1 MKTKW
6 GRKMMWQVVVVV
18 AVGILWAWGMVW
30 SDDALAATDACKL
43 LSAAELEA
51 VFGGKVTYN
60 KRLSAAEMGAMFGG
74 NVTDAPKIGENNKEV
89 CQMAAGTSFVMV
101 RRVAEKDVDTST
113 GSKGVEVARKM
124 GLKIKEEKYG
134 NTTCWTVIGNS
145 QTPAYTMGCI
155 VHKGG
160 FMVGID
166 VTAPSEAQL
175 VPSAKVRLLVEKAAS
190 RL

>member
-6 GRKMMWQVVVVV
+6 RKKMMWQVVVLVS
-18 AVGILWAWGMVW
+18 ILWGGGMVRP
-30 SDDALAATDACKL
+30 DAVWAVTDACKL
-43 LSAAELEA
+43 LSAAEVEA
-51 VFGGKVTYN
+51 VFGGKVIYN
-60 KRLSAAEMGAMFGG
+60 K
-74 NVTDAPKIGENNKEV
+74 VGETNKEI

-113 GSKGVEVARKM
+113 GSKGIEVARKM
-124 GLKIKEEKYG
+124 GLKMKEEKYG
-134 NTTCWTVIGNS
+134 NTTCWTGAGNS
-145 QTPAYTMGCI
+145 QTPAYTTGCI

-160 FMVGID
+160 FLVGVD
-166 VTAPSEAQL
+166 VMAPSEAQL